1 MTLFPGIAGQIE
13 ELIGQELTTQ
23 LLRRW
28 GGCRIKLPKNARGSK
43 LAEVIGMEA
52 ADSISK
58 HFGYGEVDLPMG
70 SMRGR
75 GRRRADAI
83 DMLRAGSS
91 VQQVALACDL
101 HTRTVW
107 KYLDEIG
114 GRDQQMTLPFDMT
127 EANLSE
133 CPEPRKPGA
142 APPLKVFRG

>member
-1 MTLFPGIAGQIE
+1 MTLFPGVAGQIE

-43 LAEVIGMEA
+43 LAEVIGADA
-52 ADSISK
+52 AETVSK
-58 HFGYGEVDLPMG
+58 HCGHGDRDLPMG

-83 DMLRAGSS
+83 EMLRTGSS

-114 GRDQQMTLPFDMT
+114 GRDQQMTLPFDMGN
-127 EANLSE
+127 ANLAE
-133 CPEPRKPGA
+133 CPQPRDTRA
-142 APPLKVFRG
+142 ALPLKVFRG